1 MDQAR
6 ISLLSNEHPFDVALL
21 DNVVTCSQNPSD
33 PNRQAAHQLM
43 MEMQQDS
50 EMWKRVDAV
59 LERSTNPATRFF
71 GLQILEDTIKTRWKI
86 LPAEEREGIK
96 NYIVGKV
103 VDISKDDAS
112 MAAER
117 LFLNKLNM
125 ALVQVLKQEWP
136 HNWPSFIS
144 DIVQFSQTSEVL
156 CENNVRILKLLSEE
170 VFDFSKDQMTTAKI
184 KTLKES
190 LQHEFAKIFELLSFI
205 LSRSQRPSL
214 IKATLQTLQRFLTW
228 IPLAFIFETSLIQS
242 LIDTFFVVPAFRVET
257 LECLTEIAS
266 LQDLDPQ
273 YEPLYQKM
281 FLAFLT
287 QLQTIIPPDS
297 DLSAPF
303 HNQNEVDCLFIQ
315 RLALFFCNFFR
326 LHLQVLEV
334 PECRDSLLMG
344 MVYLVRI
351 SEVPE
356 EEVFKICLD
365 YWHVLAQDL
374 YMGDVQYRSSLST
387 TTLAYSD
394 GSGNGEGGRG
404 SPRKQLYAQI
414 LSRVRVV
421 FISRMAKP
429 EEVLVVEDEA
439 GNIVREQTKDTEV
452 IAQYKTMREAL
463 VYFTHL
469 DQDDTESI
477 MLEKLAQQVD
487 GTEWSWNNLNTLCWA
502 IGSISGA
509 MGEEE
514 KRFLV
519 TVIKD
524 LLGLCEMKRGKDNKA
539 VVASNIMYVVGQYPR
554 FLRAPKHWKFLRT
567 VVTKLFE
574 FMHEKHPGVQDMAC
588 DTYLK
593 IAQKC
598 KRKFVTVQANESAPY
613 IEELVAKIGDNTSD
627 LEPHQI
633 YVFYEATGTM
643 LSERGPQVSLDRVGV
658 LAKLMDL
665 PNSVWR
671 GIMAQAASNVQ
682 VLLDAGVIRELTKIL
697 KTNAAVCASVG
708 PLYVHQLGVIFL
720 DLLNL
725 YSTYSSQVAQ
735 AVATQGQYATRMS
748 NVRAMRGIKKEI
760 LRLLTTFIE
769 KSGEPESTPAYV
781 AQQIMPP
788 ILEPVLTDYRASVPE
803 ARDAEVLTL
812 FAAAVEKLGSQ
823 LVPEVPRIL
832 DHVLEVTLDMIN
844 KNFEDFPEHR
854 LRFYALLKAVNNAT
868 FEAILQLKGE
878 HQKLVVDAVV
888 WGMKHTDR
896 NIAEMALE
904 ILFDLLQNVGRAPEV
919 APAFYQAYLP
929 DLISDIFVVMTDR
942 LHKSGFK
949 MHATLLRQIF
959 TLIEL
964 GQVTAP
970 LFDTASQPPEQT
982 NQQFMRESVLEL
994 LSRSFPNLTRTMTVA
1009 FVSGL
1014 FDQSKDLAAYKTHLR
1029 DFLVQLKEFSVEDN
1043 SDLFHEEA
1051 ALQRAQQEEQQRA
1064 SRLAVPGMV
1073 NPYDAPDQDMGD
1085 L

>member
-1 MDQAR
+1 
-6 ISLLSNEHPFDVALL
+6 
-21 DNVVTCSQNPSD
+21 
-33 PNRQAAHQLM
+33 M
-43 MEMQQDS
+43 MEMQQDAA
-50 EMWKRVDAV
+50 MWKRVDAV
-59 LERSTNPATRFF
+59 LERSTNQATRFF

-103 VDISKDDAS
+103 VEISKDDAS

-136 HNWPSFIS
+136 HNWPSFIG

-228 IPLAFIFETSLIQS
+228 IPLGFIFETSLIQS
-242 LIDTFFVVPAFRVET
+242 LIDTFFIVPAFRVET

-273 YEPLYQKM
+273 YEPLFQKM
-281 FLAFLT
+281 YLAFLT

-315 RLALFFCNFFR
+315 RLALFFCSFFR

-334 PECRDSLLMG
+334 PEHQNALLTG

-365 YWHVLAQDL
+365 YWHVLSQDL
-374 YMGDVQYRSSLST
+374 YMDDVLYRSSSDALVYTRALS
-387 TTLAYSD
+387 AGVGARIKSE
-394 GSGNGEGGRG
+394 GSPA
-404 SPRKQLYAQI
+404 SPRKQFYIPL

-421 FISRMAKP
+421 MISRMAKP

-463 VYFTHL
+463 VYLTHL

-509 MGEEE
+509 MGEEEE

-598 KRKFVTVQANESAPY
+598 KRKFVTVQTNETAPY
-613 IEELVAKIGDNTSD
+613 IEDLVAKIGENTSD

-643 LSERGPQVSLDRVGV
+643 LSDKGPQVTLDRVAV
-658 LAKLMDL
+658 LAKLMEL
-665 PNSVWR
+665 PNSVWK
-671 GIMAQAASNVQ
+671 GIMSQAAVNLQ
-682 VLLDAGVIRELTKIL
+682 VLLDAATMRELTKIL
-697 KTNAAVCASVG
+697 KTNGAVCASVG

-725 YSTYSSQVAQ
+725 YSTYSTQVSQ
-735 AVATQGQYATRMS
+735 AVATQGPYATRMS

-781 AQQIMPP
+781 AQQIIPP
-788 ILEPVLTDYRASVPE
+788 ILEPVLTDYRNSTPE

-823 LVPEVPRIL
+823 MVPEIPRIL
-832 DHVLEVTLDMIN
+832 DHVLDVTLDMIN

-854 LRFYALLKAVNNAT
+854 LRFYALLKAVNTAT
-868 FEAILQLKGE
+868 FEAILRLRGE

-896 NIAEMALE
+896 NIAEMSLE
-904 ILFDLLQNVGRAPEV
+904 ILFDLLNNVVRVPEV
-919 APAFYQAYLP
+919 APAFYQAYLL
-929 DLISDIFVVMTDR
+929 DLITDIFVVMTDR

-949 MHATLLRQIF
+949 MHATLLRQTF
-959 TLIEL
+959 SLIEL
-964 GQVTAP
+964 GQVSAP
-970 LFDTASQPPEQT
+970 LFDPSTQPPGQT
-982 NQQFMRESVLEL
+982 NQQFVRQSVLDL
-994 LSRSFPNLTRTMTVA
+994 LSRSFPNLTRSMIVE
-1009 FVSGL
+1009 FVTGL
-1014 FDQSKDLAAYKTHLR
+1014 FDQSKDLTAYKTHLR
-1029 DFLVQLKEFSVEDN
+1029 DFLVQLKEFSAEDN

-1051 ALQRAQQEEQQRA
+1051 ALQRTQQEKEQRL
-1064 SRLAVPGMV
+1064 SKLAVPGMV
-1073 NPYDAPDQDMGD
+1073 NPYEAPDPDLGD

>member
-1 MDQAR
+1 
-6 ISLLSNEHPFDVALL
+6 
-21 DNVVTCSQNPSD
+21 
-33 PNRQAAHQLM
+33 
-43 MEMQQDS
+43 MEMQQDA
-50 EMWKRVDAV
+50 EMWKRADAV

-86 LPAEEREGIK
+86 LPADEREGIK

-112 MAAER
+112 MAAEK
-117 LFLNKLNM
+117 LFLNKLNVI
-125 ALVQVLKQEWP
+125 LVQILKQEWP

-184 KTLKES
+184 KTMKES
-190 LQHEFAKIFELLSFI
+190 LNEEFSKIFQLCDFI
-205 LSRSQRPSL
+205 LARSQRPSL

-228 IPLAFIFETSLIQS
+228 IPLGFIFETSLIQS
-242 LIDTFFVVPAFRVET
+242 LLEQFFIVPAFRVET

-273 YEPLYQKM
+273 YEPLFQKM
-281 FLAFLT
+281 YLSFLT
-287 QLQTIIPPDS
+287 QLTTIIPPDS

-326 LHLQVLEV
+326 LHLSVLEV
-334 PECRDSLLMG
+334 PECHKALITG

-374 YMGDVQYRSSLST
+374 YMGDVQYRSSANAVGVLPAST
-387 TTLAYSD
+387 AGTLAL
-394 GSGNGEGGRG
+394 NNRG
-404 SPRKQLYAQI
+404 ASPRKQLYAPV

-463 VYFTHL
+463 VYLTHL

-514 KRFLV
+514 EKRFLV

-539 VVASNIMYVVGQYPR
+539 VIASNIMYVVGQYPR

-588 DTYLK
+588 DTFLK

-598 KRKFVTVQANESAPY
+598 KRKFVTLQANESAPY
-613 IEELVAKIGDNTSD
+613 IEELVAKIGENTAD

-633 YVFYEATGTM
+633 YLFYEAVGTM
-643 LSERGPQVSLDRVGV
+643 LSEKGPQVTLDRVAV
-658 LAKLMDL
+658 QAKLMEL
-665 PNSVWR
+665 PNSVWKQM
-671 GIMAQAASNVQ
+671 MAQAAANVQ
-682 VLLDAGVIRELTKIL
+682 TLLDPNTIRELTKIL

-708 PLYVHQLGVIFL
+708 PLYVHQLGIIFL

-725 YSTYSSQVAQ
+725 YTTYSAQVSQ

-748 NVRAMRGIKKEI
+748 NVRAMRGVKKEV

-788 ILEPVLTDYRASVPE
+788 ILEPVLTDYRTSVPE

-812 FAAAVEKLGSQ
+812 FAAAVEKLGPQ
-823 LVPEVPRIL
+823 LVSEVPRIL

-854 LRFYALLKAVNNAT
+854 LRFYAFLKAVNTAT
-868 FEAILQLKGE
+868 FEAILRIRGE
-878 HQKLVVDAVV
+878 HQKLVVDSIV
-888 WGMKHTDR
+888 WGTKHTDR

-904 ILFDLLQNVGRAPEV
+904 ILFDLLQNVGRVPEV
-919 APAFYQAYLP
+919 APAFYQAYLK
-929 DLISDIFVVMTDR
+929 DLISDVFVVMTDR

-959 TLIEL
+959 HLIEL

-970 LFDTASQPPEQT
+970 LFDPSTQPPGQT
-982 NQQFMRESVLEL
+982 NQQYMREFVLNL
-994 LSRSFPNLTRTMTVA
+994 LCSSFPNLTRSMIQA
-1009 FVSGL
+1009 FVIGL
-1014 FDQSKDLAAYKTHLR
+1014 FDTKMDLTAYKTHLR
-1029 DFLVQLKEFSVEDN
+1029 DFLVQLKEFSAEDN
-1043 SDLFHEEA
+1043 SELFHEEA
-1051 ALQRAQQEEQQRA
+1051 QLQRAQQEEQHLQ

-1073 NPYDAPDQDMGD
+1073 NPYEAPDQDMGD